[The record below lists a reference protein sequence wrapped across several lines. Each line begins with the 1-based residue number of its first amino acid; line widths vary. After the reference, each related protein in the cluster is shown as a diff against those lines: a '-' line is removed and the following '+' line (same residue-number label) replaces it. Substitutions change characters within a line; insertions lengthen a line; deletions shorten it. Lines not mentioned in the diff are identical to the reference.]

1 VARVLAV
8 VSQKGGVGKTT
19 TAINLAAAFAHRG
32 VKTLLVDLDPQGA
45 VRHGLGMRDDG
56 NLPGVGDFLAGTRE
70 MHEVVLPTNL
80 PWLRVAVAG
89 SSAERGDH
97 SAFQRRV
104 AESPRLIELV
114 TRATDRGYLVML
126 DTPPG
131 MGPVVQRVLSVS
143 AHVIVPLQCEPL
155 ALQTSTQVLRGIR
168 EVAATNPRLSLA
180 GILLTMFDRGN
191 PTSERVAEYV
201 RTRFPAEL
209 VFDIIVPRTA
219 AAIDAFAAG
228 QPLVLRTPDDAA
240 AQAYTALANTLA
252 GRLT

>member
-32 VKTLLVDLDPQGA
+32 LKTLLVDLDPQGA
-45 VRHGLGMRDDG
+45 VRHGLGLRDDG
-56 NLPGVGDFLAGTRE
+56 NLPGVGEFLAGSRE
-70 MHEVVLPTNL
+70 MHDVVLPTNL
-80 PWLRVAVAG
+80 PWLRVTVAG
-89 SSAERGDH
+89 SQAERGDH
-97 SAFQRRV
+97 TAYQRRV
-104 AESPRLIELV
+104 AESPRLTDLV
-114 TRATDRGYLVML
+114 NRATDRGYLVML

-143 AHVIVPLQCEPL
+143 QHGIVPLQCEPL

-168 EVAATNPRLSLA
+168 EFAATNPRLSLA
-180 GILLTMFDRGN
+180 GILLTMLDRGN

-209 VFDIIVPRTA
+209 VFDIVVPRTLA
-219 AAIDAFAAG
+219 EIDAFAAG
-228 QPLVLRTPDDAA
+228 QPLVLRAPEDPA
-240 AQAYTALANTLA
+240 AQAYTTLA
-252 GRLT
+252 ARLAARLQ